1 MPFLLRMSLI
11 ALLSML
17 IAVPANAFGGGM
29 GGSGGGRGKRRG
41 QEPEKAEAVQN
52 KKAREEAYKN
62 ALKSIPDAKQNNDP
76 WKGAR

>member
-17 IAVPANAFGGGM
+17 IAAPANAFGM
-29 GGSGGGRGKRRG
+29 GGGGGGRGKRRG
-41 QEPEKAEAVQN
+41 QEPEKAETVQN

-62 ALKSIPDAKQNNDP
+62 ALKSIPDAKADKDP

>member
-17 IAVPANAFGGGM
+17 IAAPANAFGM
-29 GGSGGGRGKRRG
+29 GGGGGGRGKRRG
-41 QEPEKAEAVQN
+41 QEPEKAETVQN
-52 KKAREEAYKN
+52 KKAREEAYRN
-62 ALKSIPDAKQNNDP
+62 ALKSIPDAKADKDP

>member
-17 IAVPANAFGGGM
+17 IAAPANAFGM
-29 GGSGGGRGKRRG
+29 GGGGGGGRGKRR
-41 QEPEKAEAVQN
+41 QEPEKAETVQKN
-52 KKAREEAYKN
+52 TKAREEAYKN
-62 ALKSIPDAKQNNDP
+62 ALKSIPDAKADKDP